1 MEYWQQEDI
10 ASAAATPIVPV
21 PPVPVPQIP
30 SYVKLRVSDQVK
42 SATPEII
49 ISEEQEFNDIL
60 ATDLLFENIS
70 SYKLLQISRT
80 DSISGQ
86 KFYYNPIKNLFSIQE
101 QYNPLNII
109 KLQDTSSEYFKNYP
123 IKFEEKIPKIG
134 NGDNGGNVY
143 MDTSGNIVVE
153 TVNLAPDEQV
163 EVQIF
168 IGGTIYEAEL
178 QDETS

>member
-1 MEYWQQEDI
+1 MRYKL
-10 ASAAATPIVPV
+10 TNPI
-21 PPVPVPQIP
+21 PQTP
-30 SYVKLRVSDQVK
+30 SYIKLKLSDQVK

-49 ISEEQEFNDIL
+49 FSDDEEFNDVL

-70 SYKLLQISRT
+70 GYKLLQISRT

-123 IKFEEKIPKIG
+123 IKFEEKIPKVG
-134 NGDNGGNVY
+134 NGTNGENVY

-153 TVNLAPDEQV
+153 TINLASDEQV